1 MGGTKLKLSHVSIWV
16 KDQDEALRWYTE
28 KLGFEKRQDD
38 ASTIPGYRWLTV
50 APTGQNEPEIVLGK
64 PDPQMMGE
72 TGAEEAAR
80 RIGNN
85 PTWVLDTDDCRRAYK
100 ELSSRGVKFTSP
112 PEEAPWGV
120 SVIFVD
126 FYGNSYNI
134 VEPRRM

>member
-1 MGGTKLKLSHVSIWV
+1 MWV

-38 ASTIPGYRWLTV
+38 ASTIPGFRWLTV
-50 APTGQNEPEIVLGK
+50 APKGQSEPEIVLGR

-72 TGAEEAAR
+72 AGAEEAIR
-80 RIGNN
+80 QIGSN
-85 PTWVLDTDDCRRAYK
+85 PTWVLDTDDCRTAYR

-120 SVIFVD
+120 SAVFVD
-126 FYGNSYNI
+126 LYGNSYNI
-134 VEPRRM
+134 VEQRQM